1 MNIWRLQTNTA
12 SDEEKKIADY
22 CLENKIIAIG
32 WSLKNLPNDQENDR
46 ANIVTFDDYIKFI
59 EDYNVYGGKLNSNVK
74 RFYYD
79 IKTDDLI
86 WMRSSGIYYLGRV
99 TEDSNW
105 TFNTSDEARKFD
117 AANQITNIQWY
128 RIGDESSV
136 PGAIA
141 TSLIRGM
148 TLQKIW
154 KEGVFEYSQLIF
166 NEMSNTK
173 HYKVAGFE
181 KNADTFYSLLS
192 TDDCEDLLCLW
203 LYAKYGYITIP
214 STNKKSTECY
224 ECILK
229 DPKSGK
235 NIYPQVKAGTVTLYE
250 SHYEHLNGEVW
261 LFTTKGSV
269 VKNTSGN
276 RKNIFIADPE
286 ELFDFVG
293 TRVAKNILPESIIN
307 WYDKLFK

>member
-12 SDEEKKIADY
+12 SDEERKIADY

-32 WSLKNLPNDQENDR
+32 WSLKNLPNARENER
-46 ANIVTFDDYIKFI
+46 ANIITFDDYIKFI
-59 EDYNVYGGKLNSNVK
+59 VDYNVYGGKLNSNVK

-99 TEDSNW
+99 TEESKW
-105 TFNTSDEARKFD
+105 IFNTSDEARKFD

-128 RIGDESSV
+128 RIGDESCV

-166 NEMSNTK
+166 NEVSNTK
-173 HYKVAGFE
+173 HYKVTGFE
-181 KNADTFYSLLS
+181 RNTDTFYSLLS

-235 NIYPQVKAGTVTLYE
+235 NIYPQVKAGTVILYE
-250 SHYEHLNGEVW
+250 NNYEHLNGEVW

-269 VKNTSGN
+269 VKNASGD
-276 RKNIFIADPE
+276 RKNIFIADPV

-293 TRVAKNILPESIIN
+293 TSVAKNILPESIIN
-307 WYDKLFK
+307 WYNKLFK